1 MEVIFASK
9 KLEKVLTDDSQLKR
23 EYGQLAKK
31 IKQRLLEL
39 RAAETLAVMRTL
51 PAANCHEL
59 TGNLVGHLAVDIS
72 KNWRMLFTPN
82 HDPIPALPD
91 GGLDW
96 NDVVSVCVENIK
108 DYH

>member
-1 MEVIFASK
+1 MEIVFASR
-9 KLEKVLTDDSQLKR
+9 KLEKIFTDDSQLKR
-23 EYGQLAKK
+23 EYGQMAKK

-39 RAAETLAVMRTL
+39 SAAENLAVMHTL

-59 TGNLVGHLAVDIS
+59 TGDLDGSLAVDVS

-82 HDPIPALPD
+82 HDPVPELPG

-96 NDVVSVCVENIK
+96 NNVVSVCVEGIE